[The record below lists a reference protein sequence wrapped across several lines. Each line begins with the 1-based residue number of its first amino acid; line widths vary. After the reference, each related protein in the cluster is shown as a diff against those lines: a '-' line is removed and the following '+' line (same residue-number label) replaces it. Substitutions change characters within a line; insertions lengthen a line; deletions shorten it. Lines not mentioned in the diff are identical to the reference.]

1 MPSDRS
7 ADSAVKL
14 QGLEFNYEEICS
26 LAAVE
31 NHKNAIQALIAEEL
45 AQQEAEAKL
54 LQEKRQSI

>member
-26 LAAVE
+26 LSAVE
-31 NHKNAIQALIAEEL
+31 NHKKAIQVKISEEQ
-45 AQQEAEAKL
+45 AQREAEAKL

>member
-1 MPSDRS
+1 MALDRS

-14 QGLEFNYEEICS
+14 QGLEFNEEICS

-31 NHKNAIQALIAEEL
+31 NHKNAIQAQIAEEL

-54 LQEKRQSI
+54 LQEKRRAI

>member
-14 QGLEFNYEEICS
+14 KGLEFKYEETCS

-31 NHKNAIQALIAEEL
+31 NHKNAIQAQIAEKL

-54 LQEKRQSI
+54 LQKKRRAI